1 MSATII
7 PAPPVRSA
15 FVDTELHSGN
25 GYMMLAIGFALI
37 ALACWLA
44 IAGFDASGRSPGR
57 IWMAAATIIL
67 AIVVLKGL
75 VVVQPNE
82 SLVCLLFGSY
92 VGTEHRPG
100 FWWVNPFNSTR
111 KVSRRLETLES
122 GPLKVNDAV
131 GNPVDIGA
139 VIVWRVEDAA
149 KALLEVGSYA
159 SYVKAQSETA
169 LRRMASV
176 HPYDRGEAEEALGQQ
191 ALGQQVL
198 GQQVLG
204 QQVLGQGERPASGA
218 EKPDRDPAPVSTVS
232 LRDGGDAI
240 IEALLQEI
248 RIRMQPIGVSVLE
261 ARISHLAYSSEIAGA
276 MLRKQAASAVVAA
289 RRMVVKGAVS
299 IVEDALDELDKKH
312 LADALDP
319 ERKAAM
325 ISNLLVVLVGDREV
339 TPVINTGTLYS

>member
-1 MSATII
+1 MSTA
-7 PAPPVRSA
+7 SA
-15 FVDTELHSGN
+15 SDPLRGRTLVDRDIAAVN
-25 GYMMLAIGFALI
+25 GYVMLAIGLALI
-37 ALACWLA
+37 GLFAWLTSISFDRDGYALPRVWLFVLA
-44 IAGFDASGRSPGR
+44 IL
-57 IWMAAATIIL
+57 IIAV
-67 AIVVLKGL
+67 AIARGIVIL
-75 VVVQPNE
+75 QPNE

-100 FWWVNPFNSTR
+100 IWWVNPFNSKS
-111 KVSRRLETLES
+111 KVSRRLQTLES
-122 GPLKVNDAV
+122 GPLKVNDAA

-139 VIVWRVEDAA
+139 VVVWRVEDAA
-149 KALLEVGSYA
+149 RALLEVGSYA
-159 SYVKAQSETA
+159 DYVKAQSETA

-176 HPYDRGEAEEALGQQ
+176 HPYDEVEAEEA
-191 ALGQQVL
+191 VE
-198 GQQVLG
+198 
-204 QQVLGQGERPASGA
+204 QGGH
-218 EKPDRDPAPVSTVS
+218 KPISAVS

-240 IEALLQEI
+240 IETLLNEI
-248 RIRMQPIGVSVLE
+248 RTRMEPIGVSVVE

-289 RRMVVKGAVS
+289 RRMVVRGAVS
-299 IVEDALDELDKKH
+299 IVEDALRELDQKK

>member
-1 MSATII
+1 MSTTTSALA
-7 PAPPVRSA
+7 APRRNSVADR
-15 FVDTELHSGN
+15 ELHAVN
-25 GYMMLAIGFALI
+25 GYVMIAIGLVAIAVCAWLAYPGFDTNGYAFPGVWFAVIAVTIAI
-37 ALACWLA
+37 ALAKG
-44 IAGFDASGRSPGR
+44 IV
-57 IWMAAATIIL
+57 IL
-67 AIVVLKGL
+67 
-75 VVVQPNE
+75 QPNE
-82 SLVCLLFGSY
+82 SVVCLLFGSY

-100 FWWVNPFNSTR
+100 LWWVNPFNARSR
-111 KVSRRLETLES
+111 ISRRLETLEA

-131 GNPVDIGA
+131 GNPVDISA
-139 VIVWRVEDAA
+139 VVVWRVEDAA

-159 SYVKAQSETA
+159 NYVKAQSETA

-176 HPYDRGEAEEALGQQ
+176 HPYDQVDVEEA
-191 ALGQQVL
+191 AE
-198 GQQVLG
+198 
-204 QQVLGQGERPASGA
+204 QGERPATAAQRADGA
-218 EKPDRDPAPVSTVS
+218 PMPTSTVS

-240 IEALLQEI
+240 IEALLKEI
-248 RIRMQPIGVSVLE
+248 RTRMEPIGVQVVE

-276 MLRKQAASAVVAA
+276 MLRKQAATAVVAA

-299 IVEDALDELDKKH
+299 IVEDALKELDKKN

>member
-1 MSATII
+1 MEV
-7 PAPPVRSA
+7 PVSPTLISTPRARSA
-15 FVDTELHSGN
+15 LVDKEIHVGN
-25 GYMMLAIGFALI
+25 GYVMLAIGLALI
-37 ALACWLA
+37 AVACWLA
-44 IAGFDASGRSPGR
+44 YTGLTGRDVVAGLIAL
-57 IWMAAATIIL
+57 L
-67 AIVVLKGL
+67 AIIVAVTILQGL
-75 VVVQPNE
+75 VVLQPNE

-100 FWWVNPFNSTR
+100 FWWINPFNSKR

-131 GNPVDIGA
+131 GNPIDIGA

-149 KALLEVGSYA
+149 KALLEVGSYTN
-159 SYVKAQSETA
+159 YVKAQSETA
-169 LRRMASV
+169 LRRIASV
-176 HPYDRGEAEEALGQQ
+176 HPYDMAEAEEAVRQDEQLT
-191 ALGQQVL
+191 
-198 GQQVLG
+198 
-204 QQVLGQGERPASGA
+204 SGTA
-218 EKPDRDPAPVSTVS
+218 TPNRDPTPASTVS
-232 LRDGGDAI
+232 LRDGGDAV

-248 RIRMQPIGVSVLE
+248 QTRMEPIGVSVLE

-289 RRMVVKGAVS
+289 RRMVVKGAVN
-299 IVEDALDELDKKH
+299 IVEDALKELDRKN

>member
-7 PAPPVRSA
+7 SPARSV
-15 FVDTELHSGN
+15 FVDKELDAGSG
-25 GYMMLAIGFALI
+25 YVMLAIGLALI
-37 ALACWLA
+37 ALFGWLAYAGFDTGGHPLVQAWIAPAALILA
-44 IAGFDASGRSPGR
+44 IA
-57 IWMAAATIIL
+57 
-67 AIVVLKGL
+67 VLKGL
-75 VVVQPNE
+75 VVLQPNE

-100 FWWVNPFNSTR
+100 FWWINPFNSRR

-131 GNPVDIGA
+131 GNPIDIGA

-159 SYVKAQSETA
+159 GYVKAQSETA
-169 LRRMASV
+169 LRRIASV
-176 HPYDRGEAEEALGQQ
+176 HPYDLVEAQDA
-191 ALGQQVL
+191 VR
-198 GQQVLG
+198 
-204 QQVLGQGERPASGA
+204 QGEPPTHGSENPDHAPA
-218 EKPDRDPAPVSTVS
+218 STVS
-232 LRDGGDAI
+232 LRDGGDAV

-248 RIRMQPIGVSVLE
+248 RTRMEPIGVSVLE
-261 ARISHLAYSSEIAGA
+261 ARISHLAYSSEIAGT

-299 IVEDALDELDKKH
+299 IVEDALSELDKKN

-339 TPVINTGTLYS
+339 APVINTGTLYS

>member
-1 MSATII
+1 MSTTSALT
-7 PAPPVRSA
+7 PPRRST
-15 FVDTELHSGN
+15 FVDKELQPSN
-25 GYMMLAIGFALI
+25 GYIMIAIGLVLI
-37 ALACWLA
+37 AVCAWLTHVGFDKEEQALPGLWLA
-44 IAGFDASGRSPGR
+44 LP
-57 IWMAAATIIL
+57 AAIL
-67 AIVVLKGL
+67 IAIVAAKGL
-75 VVVQPNE
+75 VILQPNE

-92 VGTEHRPG
+92 AGTEHRPG
-100 FWWVNPFNSTR
+100 LWWVNPLYSQN
-111 KVSRRLETLES
+111 KISRRLQTLES

-139 VIVWRVEDAA
+139 VVVWRVEDAA

-176 HPYDRGEAEEALGQQ
+176 HPYDEVEAEEAI
-191 ALGQQVL
+191 A
-198 GQQVLG
+198 
-204 QQVLGQGERPASGA
+204 QGESPATGTRR
-218 EKPDRDPAPVSTVS
+218 PDRGHMPMSTVT

-240 IEALLQEI
+240 IETLLQEI
-248 RIRMQPIGVSVLE
+248 RTRMEPIGVSVVE

-299 IVEDALDELDKKH
+299 IVEDALRELDQKK

-339 TPVINTGTLYS
+339 TPVINTGTLYT

>member
-7 PAPPVRSA
+7 SAPPARTA
-15 FVDTELHSGN
+15 FVDRELRAGN
-25 GYMMLAIGFALI
+25 GYVMLGIGLALI
-37 ALACWLA
+37 AVSCWLA
-44 IAGFDASGRSPGR
+44 YTGFVVGNSLVRAWIALPAIIF
-57 IWMAAATIIL
+57 TI
-67 AIVVLKGL
+67 AVLKGL
-75 VVVQPNE
+75 VVLQPNE

-92 VGTEHRPG
+92 VGTERRPG
-100 FWWVNPFNSTR
+100 FWWINPFNSKR
-111 KVSRRLETLES
+111 KISRRLETLES

-131 GNPVDIGA
+131 GNPIDIGA

-159 SYVKAQSETA
+159 NYVKAQSETA

-176 HPYDRGEAEEALGQQ
+176 HPYDPGEADEA
-191 ALGQQVL
+191 VR
-198 GQQVLG
+198 
-204 QQVLGQGERPASGA
+204 QGDRSTSGR
-218 EKPDRDPAPVSTVS
+218 EKPDHDHTPVSTVS
-232 LRDGGDAI
+232 LRDGGDAV
-240 IEALLQEI
+240 IEALLHEI
-248 RIRMQPIGVSVLE
+248 RTRMEPIGVSVLE

-299 IVEDALDELDKKH
+299 IVEDALRELDKKK
-312 LADALDP
+312 LSDALDP

>member
-1 MSATII
+1 MSATLFS
-7 PAPPVRSA
+7 APRARSA
-15 FVDTELHSGN
+15 FVDKELHVGN
-25 GYMMLAIGFALI
+25 GYAMLALGLALI
-37 ALACWLA
+37 AIAGWLA
-44 IAGFDASGRSPGR
+44 YIGLSGHVFVPAGIALLA
-57 IWMAAATIIL
+57 III

-75 VVVQPNE
+75 LVLQPNE

-100 FWWVNPFNSTR
+100 FWWTNPFNSKR
-111 KVSRRLETLES
+111 KISRRLETLES

-131 GNPVDIGA
+131 GNPIDIGA

-149 KALLEVGSYA
+149 RALLEVGSYA
-159 SYVKAQSETA
+159 NYVKAQSETA
-169 LRRMASV
+169 LRRIASV
-176 HPYDRGEAEEALGQQ
+176 HPYDLVAAEDAVR
-191 ALGQQVL
+191 QV
-198 GQQVLG
+198 
-204 QQVLGQGERPASGA
+204 EPDTSGT
-218 EKPDRDPAPVSTVS
+218 EKPSRDHAPVSTVT
-232 LRDGGDAI
+232 LRDGGDAV

-248 RIRMQPIGVSVLE
+248 RTRMEPIGVSVLE

-289 RRMVVKGAVS
+289 RRMVVKGAVN
-299 IVEDALDELDKKH
+299 IVEDALNELDRKN